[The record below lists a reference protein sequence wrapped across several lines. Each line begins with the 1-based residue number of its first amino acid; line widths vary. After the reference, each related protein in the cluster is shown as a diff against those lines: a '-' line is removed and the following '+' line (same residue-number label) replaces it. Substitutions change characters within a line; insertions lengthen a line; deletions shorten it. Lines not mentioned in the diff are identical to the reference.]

1 MTFVNTSGPMSA
13 MDYGFPDV
21 CNTPCGPTVVS
32 VPYPN
37 IAINT
42 TAIPTQSRCLIMCM
56 PAHNMATERATSTG
70 DNAGVALG
78 VRSGL
83 VMGPGRAKAGSDNL
97 FIGGSPATKMG
108 DADEAERCKPERV
121 RVFDITLSDPLNG
134 AALGGDRF
142 IRLGGLLCQMLSRD
156 WSFQTRRSHR

>member
-21 CNTPCGPTVVS
+21 CKTPSGLIVVS
-32 VPYPN
+32 IPYPN
-37 IAINT
+37 IAMNT
-42 TAIPTQSRCLIMCM
+42 TAIPTQSRCFIMCM

-83 VMGPGRAKAGSDNL
+83 IMGPGRAKAGSDNL
-97 FIGGSPATKMG
+97 SIGGSPAAKMG
-108 DADEAERCKPERV
+108 MPTKQ
-121 RVFDITLSDPLNG
+121 NG
-134 AALGGDRF
+134 ANPNAFGF
-142 IRLGGLLCQMLSRD
+142 SISP
-156 WSFQTRRSHR
+156 SQTRLMAQR